1 MQGGIRRKKDL
12 LPRYK
17 KSGNYDNRTQNGFFS
32 KYSRQLKIIL
42 AYLSLLVLVYL
53 ILNVAFSDMNKK
65 PSFELDNS
73 NLKQNIDKNKNILNN
88 NNNEDPDANI
98 NKQFHNEV
106 ARQKEVEN
114 LIPKKKINK
123 NLVQDANL
131 I

>member
-17 KSGNYDNRTQNGFFS
+17 KKGNYDNRTKNGFFS

-42 AYLSLLVLVYL
+42 AYLGLLLLVYL
-53 ILNVAFSDMNKK
+53 ILNIAFSDMNKP

-73 NLKQNIDKNKNILNN
+73 NIKQNN
-88 NNNEDPDANI
+88 NNNNNQIKNEENNIPDSNI
-98 NKQFHNEV
+98 KKQFHNEV

>member
-17 KSGNYDNRTQNGFFS
+17 KSGNYDNRTKNGFFS
-32 KYSRQLKIIL
+32 KYSRQLKIIS
-42 AYLSLLVLVYL
+42 AYLGLLLLVYL
-53 ILNVAFSDMNKK
+53 ILNVAFSDMNKS

-73 NLKQNIDKNKNILNN
+73 DLKQNKNILNT
-88 NNNEDPDANI
+88 NNENAKPDDSNI